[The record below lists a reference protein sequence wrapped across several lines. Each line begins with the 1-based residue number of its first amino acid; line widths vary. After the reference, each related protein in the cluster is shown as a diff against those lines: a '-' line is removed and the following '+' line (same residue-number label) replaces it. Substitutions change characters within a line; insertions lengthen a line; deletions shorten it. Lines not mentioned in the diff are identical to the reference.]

1 MVLAGALGGEDWT
14 ETQIHPDL
22 LFFLNRCTADS
33 WCRVRLGNV
42 ILFYLCSLSSAFQG
56 IEGRSLSNRMVPFIH
71 PVDKRCL
78 SCFFR
83 VSRIVSVPWCGSQEF
98 ISLFLRSHAFL
109 RLRSLFHFTQV
120 IAFLEKGWRGAF
132 AKLPRVHGRTCVF
145 GSYT

>member
-42 ILFYLCSLSSAFQG
+42 ILFYVYSLSSAFQG

-71 PVDKRCL
+71 PVDKRLPVLFFSGLPHSFCSFVWFSGIYFPL
-78 SCFFR
+78 S
-83 VSRIVSVPWCGSQEF
+83 
-98 ISLFLRSHAFL
+98 
-109 RLRSLFHFTQV
+109 
-120 IAFLEKGWRGAF
+120 
-132 AKLPRVHGRTCVF
+132 
-145 GSYT
+145 